1 MSQRNLLRGAAVF
14 AVALALILVGAAV
27 APYAVQLGGN
37 DSADTQNAA
46 KQAFDAD
53 ELVATPGPE
62 SGEVTMDSNAAPK
75 TVLIDVAHENDVS
88 ESDVQPLVDALVANG
103 HQVKYLTR
111 EDAQRDFNA
120 SLRRADAFVV
130 VNPERPYTSDQLD
143 GLRSFEDAGGRVA
156 LLGDPQSAGTTSIL
170 GLITV
175 SVSSG
180 TTGGDAGLTSDYG
193 VSFGSSSLYNMHD
206 YYLNYENVYAAPEG
220 DTALTEGVDEVVFRD
235 AAPLSISDDSVSPAL
250 VSGGETRVESVR
262 KTGPYTVAAQSE
274 TVVAIGDADFLAPE
288 SAYEADNE
296 VLVGNLAD
304 FLVSGDKESGAPE
317 PATPEAGGPGGSAPG
332 PAPGSTTG
340 SAPTRGTTPT
350 PA

>member
-62 SGEVTMDSNAAPK
+62 SGEVAMDSNAAPK
-75 TVLIDVAHENDVS
+75 TVLIDVAHQNDVS

-317 PATPEAGGPGGSAPG
+317 PATPEAGAPAG

>member
-1 MSQRNLLRGAAVF
+1 MSQRNVLSGTVVF
-14 AVALALILVGAAV
+14 AVALGLILVGAAV
-27 APYAVQLGGN
+27 APYAVQLGGS
-37 DSADTQNAA
+37 DSTDTQNAA

-75 TVLIDVAHENDVS
+75 TVLIDVAHGNDVS

-111 EDAQRDFNA
+111 EDAQRNFNA
-120 SLRRADAFVV
+120 SLRQADAFVV
-130 VNPERPYTSDQLD
+130 VNPEQPYTSGQLA
-143 GLRSFEDAGGRVA
+143 GVRKFEDAGGRVA
-156 LLGDPQSAGTTSIL
+156 LVGDPQSAGTTSIL
-170 GLITV
+170 GLVTV

-180 TTGGDAGLTSDYG
+180 ATGGDAGLTSDYG
-193 VSFGSSSLYNMHD
+193 VTFGSSSLYNMHD
-206 YYLNYENVYAAPEG
+206 YYLNYENVYATPEG

-235 AAPLSISDDSVSPAL
+235 AAPLSVSADGVSPAL
-250 VSGGETRVESVR
+250 VSGGETRVESIR

-304 FLVSGDKESGAPE
+304 FLVSGDKAAGAPE
-317 PATPEAGGPGGSAPG
+317 PATPEAGGPAGSATG
-332 PAPGSTTG
+332 SAPGSTTG
-340 SAPTRGTTPT
+340 SAPTQGTTPT

>member
-1 MSQRNLLRGAAVF
+1 MSQRNLLGGTVVF
-14 AVALALILVGAAV
+14 AVALGLILVGAAV
-27 APYAVQLGGN
+27 APYAVQLGGS

-62 SGEVTMDSNAAPK
+62 SGEVTMDSNAASK
-75 TVLIDVAHENDVS
+75 TVLIDVGHGNDVS

-111 EDAQRDFNA
+111 EDAQRNFNG
-120 SLRRADAFVV
+120 SLRKADAFVV
-130 VNPERPYTSDQLD
+130 VNPEQPYTGGQLA

-193 VSFGSSSLYNMHD
+193 VSFGSTSLYNMHD
-206 YYLNYENVYAAPEG
+206 YYLNYENVYATPEG

-235 AAPLSISDDSVSPAL
+235 AAPLSISADSVSPAL
-250 VSGGETRVESVR
+250 VSGGETRVESIR
-262 KTGPYTVAAQSE
+262 KSGPYTVAAQSE
-274 TVVAIGDADFLAPE
+274 TVVAIGDADFLTPE

-304 FLVSGDKESGAPE
+304 FLVSGDKESGAPA
-317 PATPEAGGPGGSAPG
+317 PATPESGAPGPGGSASG
-332 PAPGSTTG
+332 PAPGS
-340 SAPTRGTTPT
+340 APTQGTTPT
-350 PA
+350 SA

>member
-1 MSQRNLLRGAAVF
+1 MSQRNLLGGTVVF
-14 AVALALILVGAAV
+14 AVALGLILVGAAV
-27 APYAVQLGGN
+27 APYAFQLGG
-37 DSADTQNAA
+37 SAPADTENAA

-62 SGEVTMDSNAAPK
+62 SGDVTMDSNAEPK
-75 TVLIDVAHENDVS
+75 TVLIDVAHENSVS
-88 ESDVQPLVDALVANG
+88 ESDIQPLVDALVANG

-111 EDAQRDFNA
+111 EDAQRNFNA
-120 SLRRADAFVV
+120 SLRKADAFVV
-130 VNPERPYTSDQLD
+130 VNPEQPYTGDQLA

-156 LLGDPQSAGTTSIL
+156 LVGDPQSAGTTSIL

-193 VSFGSSSLYNMHD
+193 VSFGSTSLYNMHD
-206 YYLNYENVYAAPEG
+206 YYLNYENVYATPEG
-220 DTALTEGVDEVVFRD
+220 ETALTEGVDEVVFRD
-235 AAPLSISDDSVSPAL
+235 AAPLSVSADSVSPAL
-250 VSGGETRVESVR
+250 VSGGETRVESIR

-304 FLVSGDKESGAPE
+304 FLVSGDKEAGAPA
-317 PATPEAGGPGGSAPG
+317 PATPEAGGAPGSAPG
-332 PAPGSTTG
+332 QGT
-340 SAPTRGTTPT
+340 APTQ
-350 PA
+350 A